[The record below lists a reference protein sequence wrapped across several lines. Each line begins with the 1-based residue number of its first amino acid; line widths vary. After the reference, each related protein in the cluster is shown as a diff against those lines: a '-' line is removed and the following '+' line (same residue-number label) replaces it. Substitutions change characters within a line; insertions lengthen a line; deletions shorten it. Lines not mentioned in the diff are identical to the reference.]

1 MSVEVV
7 EVPAMIVGS
16 VEGVAEIVTNGWFPF
31 PKLAV

>member
-7 EVPAMIVGS
+7 DVPATIVAR

-31 PKLAV
+31 PKLA